1 MSHKKTN
8 EYLGEAT
15 LSSVMKEMARPR
27 LAASVREGSG
37 RTVTARGKFPVG
49 ALLHNRNTK
58 EDGLVTK
65 VYQLG
70 GGGGGDIMYE
80 VAVPIHLNTW
90 AGGHY
95 VSDWSE
101 STLNL
106 SDNVTLKSAD
116 KPPTRDWP

>member
-70 GGGGGDIMYE
+70 GGGAEILCM
-80 VAVPIHLNTW
+80 
-90 AGGHY
+90 
-95 VSDWSE
+95 
-101 STLNL
+101 
-106 SDNVTLKSAD
+106 
-116 KPPTRDWP
+116 R